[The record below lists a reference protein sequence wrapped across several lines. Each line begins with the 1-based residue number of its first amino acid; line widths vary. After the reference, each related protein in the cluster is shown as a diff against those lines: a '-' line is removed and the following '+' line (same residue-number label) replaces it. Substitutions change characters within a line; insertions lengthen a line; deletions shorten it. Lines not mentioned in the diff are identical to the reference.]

1 MREKCPYSELFWSGF
16 SRIRTEYRHIL
27 LYASGLNMEK
37 SNKYFECEKCPNT
50 EFFLSRIFSYSVPM
64 WENTD
69 QKTLCFWTLFTQC
82 KYIFIE

>member
-1 MREKCPYSELFWSGF
+1 MREKCPFWSF
-16 SRIRTEYRHIL
+16 SGLDFPAEYRDIL
-27 LYASGLNMEK
+27 LNAFGLNMEK

-69 QKTLCFWTLFTQC
+69 QKTLCIWTLFTQC
-82 KYIFIE
+82 EYIFIE